1 MTDEVYVEGCHAC
14 IDNWNWEHEG
24 IPALGRPEP
33 HNHHR
38 IEPWSVYESATGTVW
53 SVTPP
58 TEATARHEAELA
70 GIGHEAHPESLA
82 RALANAWAHGRQAA
96 LSRRV
101 PPEPDEECQAWYHG
115 QPGCTCPQPSE
126 LEPTH
131 E

>member
-1 MTDEVYVEGCHAC
+1 MSAEVYVEGCHAC

-33 HNHHR
+33 HNHHG

-58 TEATARHEAELA
+58 TEAHARHEAELA
-70 GIGHEAHPESLA
+70 GVGHEAHPNSLA

-96 LSRRV
+96 LRTQPS
-101 PPEPDEECQAWYHG
+101 EPECQAWYHG
-115 QPGCTCPQPSE
+115 QPGCTCPEHTNGSGA
-126 LEPTH
+126 
-131 E
+131 